1 MIKKIQ
7 DAKIKK
13 QTVVLRLDLNIPYS
27 NGKSSDTSRIEKT
40 KETIHY
46 LIKNKN
52 KVVIIS
58 HFGRPNGRINKDLS
72 LRKLLGYLNEI
83 LNLDIKFL
91 PSLEIDLWSKEIEA
105 PPSLNFLIGECT
117 IFQIKKSLMILI

>member
-83 LNLDIKFL
+83 LNFDIKFL
-91 PSLEIDLWSKEIEA
+91 NK
-105 PPSLNFLIGECT
+105 F
-117 IFQIKKSLMILI
+117 ILYVF

>member
-1 MIKKIQ
+1 MRFYLNDDNKKIQ

-27 NGKSSDTSRIEKT
+27 NGKSSDISRIEKT
-40 KETIHY
+40 KETVHH
-46 LIKNKN
+46 LIKNEN
-52 KVVIIS
+52 KVVILS
-58 HFGRPNGRINKDLS
+58 HFGRPNGKITKDLS

-91 PSLEIDLWSKEIEA
+91 PSLEIDLWTKEIEA
-105 PPSLNFLIGECT
+105 PPFPQFSY
-117 IFQIKKSLMILI
+117 